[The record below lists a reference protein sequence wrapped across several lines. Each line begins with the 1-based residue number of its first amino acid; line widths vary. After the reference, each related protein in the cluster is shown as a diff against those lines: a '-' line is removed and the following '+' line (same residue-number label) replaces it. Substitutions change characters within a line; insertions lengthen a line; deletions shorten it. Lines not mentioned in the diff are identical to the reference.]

1 MSDVY
6 YQWFS
11 YQIDTVHCKL
21 FTVENIP
28 SFPGF
33 IGDCKI
39 FPVSCESFPT
49 NYSLILHTAK
59 VFHLE
64 LLQCMISDSE

>member
-11 YQIDTVHCKL
+11 YQIDTEL

-28 SFPGF
+28 SFRRF